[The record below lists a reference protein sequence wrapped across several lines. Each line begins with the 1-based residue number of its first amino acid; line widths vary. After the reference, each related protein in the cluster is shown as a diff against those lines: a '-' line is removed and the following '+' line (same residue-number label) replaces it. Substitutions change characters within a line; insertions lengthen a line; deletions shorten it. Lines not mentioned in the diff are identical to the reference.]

1 MCPVFSAGLALT
13 PPTKSAVPESF
24 YAQMHTLYHFL
35 LAQHPKQLNPVP
47 CRESTIAQLHRYLE
61 DVVLEN
67 SLPALVIE
75 YLPKSE
81 QRSKREIKRLQDLE
95 RASQNCVLM
104 LTQRD
109 GFSTLLGDSSSN
121 KIQVLHRTEDSRL
134 SERFVVIADA
144 RFSAL
149 LASVHTEPADD
160 LRSEDQVI
168 WTFEPDIVYSALEY
182 LMARVSAEHPSHGS
196 TFAAAVNG
204 SMPKST
210 SLQLTLGVTTKLARL
225 LQEQAEREVVI
236 NHIAAAIGNASSL
249 DRILQTTAN
258 GVGRALEVSC
268 CAIRVFGELV
278 EHEITKSYL
287 RADGLQHSAGYWLAD
302 LDNIGVQLNRGDVPT
317 VIDGDH
323 PQTQSAIAETI
334 VPLMS
339 SNGSAG
345 FLMVRTADPARVWA
359 DSEMMFLHTVADQ
372 ITVAVQ
378 QVHLITQLRQQA
390 LTDALTGCYNR
401 RAFEL
406 QLERDLHLATRMR
419 QPLGLIMM
427 DLDDF
432 KLINDR
438 AGHGVGDNALRLLAE
453 NMRAELRA
461 VDTAVRFGGDEFA
474 IILPQA
480 NIEGAQI
487 VAERLRKRVEQ
498 TEVPGYGHITASF
511 GTASFPLH
519 ASSGDTLVVAADRA
533 LYHSKHAGRNRVSTP
548 MQEDEESLVV
558 ETQVNQ
564 EYLIQRLP
572 QTARDSGRRHRA

>member
-1 MCPVFSAGLALT
+1 MFAVFSADLAPHST
-13 PPTKSAVPESF
+13 DKSAVPESF

-35 LAQHPKQLNPVP
+35 LAQHPKQLNPVR
-47 CRESTIAQLHRYLE
+47 CRESMIAQLHRYLE

-75 YLPKSE
+75 YLPNSE
-81 QRSKREIKRLQDLE
+81 HRSKREIVRLHDLE
-95 RASQNCVLM
+95 RTSQNCFLM

-109 GFSTLLGDSSSN
+109 GFSTLPGDSPSN
-121 KIQVLHRTEDSRL
+121 KIHVLHRTEDSPL
-134 SERFVVIADA
+134 AERFVVIADA

-149 LASVHTEPADD
+149 LASVHTEQTDD

-182 LMARVSAEHPSHGS
+182 LMARVSAEHPPHGG

-236 NHIAAAIGNASSL
+236 NHIAAAIGNGSSL
-249 DRILQTTAN
+249 ERILQTAAN

-268 CAIRVFGELV
+268 CAIRVLGELV
-278 EHEITKSYL
+278 EQEITKSFL
-287 RADGLQHSAGYWLAD
+287 RADVLQHSAGNNWLAD
-302 LDNIGVQLNRGDVPT
+302 LDNISLQLNRGNSQIM
-317 VIDGDH
+317 IDGDH
-323 PQTQSAIAETI
+323 PQPQSPITEAI
-334 VPLMS
+334 VPLTS
-339 SNGSAG
+339 SNGCAG
-345 FLMVRTADPARVWA
+345 FLMVRTDDPTRVWA

-378 QVHLITQLRQQA
+378 QAHLITQLKQQA

-419 QPLGLIMM
+419 QPLALVMM

-438 AGHGVGDNALRLLAE
+438 AGHGVGDNALRIIAE
-453 NMRAELRA
+453 NLRAELRA
-461 VDTAVRFGGDEFA
+461 VDTAVRLGGDEFA

-511 GTASFPLH
+511 GTAAFPLH
-519 ASSGDTLVVAADRA
+519 ASSGETLVVAADRA
-533 LYHSKHAGRNRVSTP
+533 LYQSKHDGRNRISAPINENEDSALNQILFENPVSLR
-548 MQEDEESLVV
+548 S
-558 ETQVNQ
+558 
-564 EYLIQRLP
+564 
-572 QTARDSGRRHRA
+572 RRPA

>member
-1 MCPVFSAGLALT
+1 
-13 PPTKSAVPESF
+13 
-24 YAQMHTLYHFL
+24 MHTLYHFL
-35 LAQHPKQLNPVP
+35 LAQHPKQLNPVR
-47 CRESTIAQLHRYLE
+47 CRESMIAQLHQYLE

-67 SLPALVIE
+67 SLTALVIE
-75 YLPKSE
+75 YLPASKR
-81 QRSKREIKRLQDLE
+81 RSKREIGRLRDLE
-95 RASQNCVLM
+95 RTSQNCFLM
-104 LTQRD
+104 LTQSD
-109 GFSTLLGDSSSN
+109 GFSALAEDSN
-121 KIQVLHRTEDSRL
+121 KIQVLRRTEDSRL

-149 LASVHTEPADD
+149 LASVHTEPIDAV
-160 LRSEDQVI
+160 RSDDQVI

-182 LMARVSAEHPSHGS
+182 LMARVSAEHPSQGR
-196 TFAAAVNG
+196 TLAAAVNG

-225 LQEQAEREVVI
+225 LQEQSEREVVI
-236 NHIAAAIGNASSL
+236 NQIAAAIGDSSSL
-249 DRILQTTAN
+249 ERILQTAAN

-268 CAIRVFGELV
+268 CAIRVSGEMV
-278 EHEITKSYL
+278 EKEITKSYL
-287 RADGLQHSAGYWLAD
+287 KAEILQGSNDNNWLAD
-302 LDNIGVQLNRGDVPT
+302 LDNISLQLSRGNAPT

-323 PQTQSAIAETI
+323 PQPQSPIAEAI
-334 VPLMS
+334 VPLTS

-359 DSEMMFLHTVADQ
+359 DNEMMFLHTVADQ

-378 QVHLITQLRQQA
+378 QAHLITQLRQQA

-419 QPLGLIMM
+419 QPLALVMM

-438 AGHGVGDNALRLLAE
+438 AGHGVGDNALRILAE
-453 NMRAELRA
+453 SLRAELRA

-548 MQEDEESLVV
+548 TQEGEESLIV
-558 ETQVNQ
+558 ETKVNQ
-564 EYLIQRLP
+564 EFLIQRLP